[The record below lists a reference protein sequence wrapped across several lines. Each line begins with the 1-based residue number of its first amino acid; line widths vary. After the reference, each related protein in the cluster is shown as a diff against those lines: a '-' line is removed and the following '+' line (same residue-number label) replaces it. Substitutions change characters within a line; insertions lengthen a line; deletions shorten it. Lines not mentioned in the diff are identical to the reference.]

1 MIDALDE
8 QARQILTTN
17 DRGTYTVPTDGLYP
31 YQWNWDSA
39 FAAFGFASFDIDRA
53 WLELHTLFSGQWDNG
68 MVPHIIFHQVD
79 EGYFPGP
86 DVWGTNKTPLSS
98 GISQPPVA
106 ATFMRK
112 IYETNPTTGRENAP
126 KLFDKLV
133 DWHRWFHINRCETGA
148 AVITHPW
155 EAGRDNA
162 PDWDDAMAAI
172 DVSNVKP
179 YKRRDTSHV
188 DPHMR
193 PTKYDYDRYI
203 ALVDFARENDW
214 DQDIIRRDSPFRVAD
229 PTMTFILLRA
239 NRDLKWLAEQLGKDS
254 AEIES
259 WISHLEK
266 GTETL
271 WNEELGAYDS
281 IDLRSGKFANSLSCA
296 SFLCWYGG
304 VSKPQ
309 MLSQLDIIFDEAK
322 YSVPSYSPSGSQFD
336 PKRYWRGPVWGVVN
350 TLIGMGLEDM
360 GYKKQAERVRQDTA
374 TLIEKNGFAE
384 YYDPF
389 DGTAA
394 GGGTFTWTAAIW
406 LSWASP
412 NAKKPQTTE
421 HNNG

>member
-1 MIDALDE
+1 MMNATDK
-8 QARQILTTN
+8 QARQILENN
-17 DRGTYTVPTDGLYP
+17 DRGGYTVPTDGLYP

-39 FAAFGFASFDIDRA
+39 FAAFGFARFDIDRA
-53 WLELHTLFSGQWDNG
+53 WLELHTLFSGQWENG

-86 DVWGTNKTPLSS
+86 DVWGTNKSPASS

-106 ATFMRK
+106 ATFIRK
-112 IYETNPTTGRENAP
+112 IYEIDPVAGRAEVETLFN
-126 KLFDKLV
+126 KLL
-133 DWHRWFHINRCETGA
+133 DWHRWFDINRCETGA

-172 DVSNVKP
+172 DVSNVEP
-179 YKRRDTSHV
+179 YTRRDTSHV

-203 ALVDFARENDW
+203 ALVNFARENKW
-214 DQDIIRRDSPFRVAD
+214 DEEIICNQSPFRVAD

-254 AEIES
+254 AEIDG
-259 WISHLEK
+259 WIAHLEAGVK
-266 GTETL
+266 TL

-281 IDLRSGKFANSLSCA
+281 LDLRSGKFANSLSCA
-296 SFLCWYGG
+296 SFLCWYAGISNPKM
-304 VSKPQ
+304 VE
-309 MLSQLDIIFDEAK
+309 QLDTILTASK
-322 YSVPSYSPSGSQFD
+322 YSIPSYSPDGPCFD

-350 TLIGMGLEDM
+350 TLIGMGLEDA
-360 GYKKQAERVRQDTA
+360 GLEKQAERVRKDTA
-374 TLIEKNGFAE
+374 ELIEKNGFAE

-389 DGTAA
+389 DGTPA

-412 NAKKPQTTE
+412 TAKEQE
-421 HNNG
+421 NG